1 MSRDGYID
9 IDEMSAMLKELNMDV
24 TNQLLR
30 IILSIFDKNG
40 DQLIDVEEFK
50 DLL

>member
-1 MSRDGYID
+1 MD

-30 IILSIFDKNG
+30 IILSIFDKNV

-50 DLL
+50 DLI

>member
-1 MSRDGYID
+1 MD

-30 IILSIFDKNG
+30 IILSIFDKNE

>member
-1 MSRDGYID
+1 MD

-40 DQLIDVEEFK
+40 DQLIDVEGFK

>member
-1 MSRDGYID
+1 MD

-40 DQLIDVEEFK
+40 D
-50 DLL
+50 